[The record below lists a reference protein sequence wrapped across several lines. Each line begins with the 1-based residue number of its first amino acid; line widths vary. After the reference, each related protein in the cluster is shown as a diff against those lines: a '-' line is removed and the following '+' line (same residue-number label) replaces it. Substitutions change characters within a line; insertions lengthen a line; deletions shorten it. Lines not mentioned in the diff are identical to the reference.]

1 MAVNGSL
8 ATSEISG
15 RSLTF
20 SWSQSSQSI
29 ENNTTTISWSLKGSG
44 SYGSDPYHY
53 WVAVKD
59 VVLTIN
65 GTTYKYWT
73 GTQTNCYNGTIV
85 GSGSLTIPHTSDG
98 SKSFSV
104 SVSAWIYSGTTYN
117 SGSFTLNT
125 IPRAGLLTSATD
137 VTVPLTDSATST
149 VKWTS
154 YSSSFYYRLGVSVP
168 ASAGTAYETWSQKG
182 KGISSSTISFTSTWI
197 SKITKS
203 TSATATVTLETYSD
217 SGYKTKI
224 GSSTR
229 NITLTVPYSDSSMMP
244 TATITASKSP
254 AGSTTYFS
262 GKICS
267 LVDKLAVSASCTG
280 QYGATIAGCILNLYR
295 GTSTAADN
303 KIDTISG
310 TSGTFMSNGNALDS
324 ANTSLTI
331 EAVITDSRGIT
342 GRAYKMVNIYQYF
355 NPQIAVKFE
364 KQSSACYLHLSG
376 RFADVYGANTKK
388 LTLTIK
394 KGTETVGKDLS
405 IDSSYIKTATGTT
418 RYDKYCAIDSETA
431 YTIPDAYITDIE
443 TETYSFEVTATD
455 SVTAV
460 TATAYSG
467 VTALSLLAGGKGAA
481 FFKEATTE
489 GLLDV
494 NGNLKVAGDIINKT
508 SLDLKNYTAVGGMY
522 SSTEVRFTVH
532 TGIQTVPTS
541 AKLVLTSIRIRAHGL
556 QSDNYTDKG
565 TLTAVSTDLSNGSVS
580 FTLTGI
586 APQSGAFTA
595 HSAAAVLLSGT
606 LQLTY

>member
-65 GTTYKYWT
+65 DTTYKYWT

-104 SVSAWIYSGTTYN
+104 SVSAWIYSGTTSK

-137 VTVPLTDSATST
+137 VTLPLTGSATST

-154 YSSSFYYRLGVSVP
+154 YSSAFYYKLGVSVP

-197 SKITKS
+197 SKITKA

-224 GSSTR
+224 GSSTK
-229 NITLTVPYSDSSMMP
+229 NITLTVPYSNSGMMP

-262 GKICS
+262 DKICS

-280 QYGATIAGCILNLYR
+280 QYGA
-295 GTSTAADN
+295 S
-303 KIDTISG
+303 
-310 TSGTFMSNGNALDS
+310 
-324 ANTSLTI
+324 
-331 EAVITDSRGIT
+331 IT
-342 GRAYKMVNIYQYF
+342 GCHR
-355 NPQIAVKFE
+355 
-364 KQSSACYLHLSG
+364 
-376 RFADVYGANTKK
+376 
-388 LTLTIK
+388 
-394 KGTETVGKDLS
+394 
-405 IDSSYIKTATGTT
+405 
-418 RYDKYCAIDSETA
+418 
-431 YTIPDAYITDIE
+431 
-443 TETYSFEVTATD
+443 
-455 SVTAV
+455 
-460 TATAYSG
+460 
-467 VTALSLLAGGKGAA
+467 
-481 FFKEATTE
+481 
-489 GLLDV
+489 
-494 NGNLKVAGDIINKT
+494 
-508 SLDLKNYTAVGGMY
+508 
-522 SSTEVRFTVH
+522 
-532 TGIQTVPTS
+532 
-541 AKLVLTSIRIRAHGL
+541 
-556 QSDNYTDKG
+556 
-565 TLTAVSTDLSNGSVS
+565 
-580 FTLTGI
+580 
-586 APQSGAFTA
+586 
-595 HSAAAVLLSGT
+595 
-606 LQLTY
+606 